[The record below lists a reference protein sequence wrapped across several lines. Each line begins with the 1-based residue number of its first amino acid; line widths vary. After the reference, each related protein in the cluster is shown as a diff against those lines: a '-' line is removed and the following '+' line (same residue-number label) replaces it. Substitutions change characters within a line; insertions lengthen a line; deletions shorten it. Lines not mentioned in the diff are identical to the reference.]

1 MFIEEVCKTA
11 QSVQGNGLIVHCRT
25 VFYPQESIGKVGF
38 CGPLF
43 VHESNSPNRLHEALA
58 QRGLKTRFIHDGS
71 LNKWHNE
78 HMCKRGPRQ
87 QTKSTVRECDWR
99 SKSLRRHKEF

>member
-11 QSVQGNGLIVHCRT
+11 QSVQGNGLIVPCRT

-43 VHESNSPNRLHEALA
+43 VHESNSPTVCMRRLLSGASRLVS
-58 QRGLKTRFIHDGS
+58 IHDGS

-78 HMCKRGPRQ
+78 HMCKRGTSAANKVYRPR
-87 QTKSTVRECDWR
+87 R
-99 SKSLRRHKEF
+99 